1 MIRAS
6 RRHFIQIVE
15 ATKSAQRQLHSARKE
30 QFEARLQ
37 EARGLRK
44 VLEVIVQEGK
54 VVVGHNVF
62 QDLVFLYSQ
71 FLGRLPET
79 VEGFSHVIKETF
91 PVVCRPPFVWF
102 YRSDPVV
109 RELIAESTI
118 RSISQEHILYART

>member
-15 ATKSAQRQLHSARKE
+15 ATKSAQRHLHSARKE

-37 EARGLRK
+37 EARGLGK
-44 VLEVIVQEGK
+44 VLEMIVQEGK

-71 FLGRLPET
+71 FLGTLPET

-91 PVVCRPPFVWF
+91 PTYVPRCLP
-102 YRSDPVV
+102 S
-109 RELIAESTI
+109 AI
-118 RSISQEHILYART
+118 RLVLSI

>member
-15 ATKSAQRQLHSARKE
+15 ATKSAQRLLHSARKE

-44 VLEVIVQEGK
+44 VLEIIVQEGK

-71 FLGRLPET
+71 FLGTLPET

-91 PVVCRPPFVWF
+91 PTYVPHSPLCTFRQSFGFVDLIPPFL
-102 YRSDPVV
+102 S
-109 RELIAESTI
+109 
-118 RSISQEHILYART
+118 

>member
-44 VLEVIVQEGK
+44 VLEIIVQEGK

-71 FLGRLPET
+71 FLGTLPET

-91 PVVCRPPFVWF
+91 PTYVPHSPLCTFRQSFGFVDLIPPFL
-102 YRSDPVV
+102 S
-109 RELIAESTI
+109 
-118 RSISQEHILYART
+118 